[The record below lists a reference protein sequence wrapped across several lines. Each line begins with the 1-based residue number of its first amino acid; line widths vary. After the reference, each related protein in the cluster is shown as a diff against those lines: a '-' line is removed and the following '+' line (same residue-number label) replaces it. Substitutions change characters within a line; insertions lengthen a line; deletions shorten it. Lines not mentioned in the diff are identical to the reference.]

1 MELKGVRELMLPLHG
16 YAVVP
21 EDTSML
27 GALFALDEANKKR
40 PRGRAPFSAVLVVN
54 GKNQIIG
61 KLGHLAFLKG
71 LEPGYKKIGDLES
84 LSRVGWSPEFIS
96 SMMDTM
102 RLWKERFPDYVQ
114 RARRTAVKK
123 VMHPVTENISVDAPL
138 SEAVHK
144 LVMYQTLSLLVKEGD
159 EVVGILRLADVF
171 NEISEKMML
180 YAEAERE
187 TGKSR

>member
-1 MELKGVRELMLPLHG
+1 MKLKGVRELMLPLHG

-21 EDTSML
+21 EDTSLL
-27 GALFALDEANKKR
+27 GALFALDDANKKR
-40 PRGRAPFSAVLVVN
+40 PEGRVPYSAVLVVN
-54 GKNQIIG
+54 KKDKIIG
-61 KLGHLAFLKG
+61 KLGHLAFLRG
-71 LEPGYKKIGDLES
+71 LEPGYNKIGDLDS
-84 LSRVGWSPEFIS
+84 LSRVGWSSEFIS

-114 RARRTAVKK
+114 HAKRTPVKR
-123 VMHPVTENISVDAPL
+123 VMHPVTENIDIDAPI

-187 TGKSR
+187 TGESK